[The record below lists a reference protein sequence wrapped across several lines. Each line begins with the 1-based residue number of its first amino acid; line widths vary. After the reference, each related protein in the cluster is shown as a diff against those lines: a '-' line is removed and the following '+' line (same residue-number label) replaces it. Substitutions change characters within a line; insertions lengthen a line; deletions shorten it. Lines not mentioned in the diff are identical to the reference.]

1 VSAPGALVLG
11 SDYRGLG
18 AIQSLGRHGIQAWL
32 VRGPHRGVAD
42 YSRYTRRTVVWPEG
56 SAEDRAAFLVD
67 LADRNGL
74 RDWVILPSGDE
85 TAAFCGM
92 HAGTLGRA
100 FRLTTP
106 AWEIVEQA
114 HDKRLTYRLAAEIGV
129 PHPRTWE
136 LGEVDPADADCTF
149 PAILKPSAKDAN
161 NALTVD
167 KAWPVHDRAE
177 LDRRFADAVKL
188 LPRDQILLQELIP
201 GGGNEQLSF
210 AALAV
215 DGDPVCF
222 LVARRVRQYPMDI
235 GRASTF
241 VETIRDDEVRS
252 LGERVV
258 AHLKYTGLIEV
269 EFKRDP
275 RTAEPKLLDINPR
288 MWGWHTIGRRAG
300 MDFAHLAF
308 ELAQGSVPARRQ
320 APSGVKWVWPAGDV
334 PTALREIARRRLSPR
349 EYLRS
354 FRRPV
359 DLATVTL
366 DDPKPG
372 LMEVPLQLA
381 IRLRDRRATRPDGVG
396 GASPASGTRT
406 ASGTAA

>member
-1 VSAPGALVLG
+1 MSTPGALVLG

-18 AIQSLGRHGIQAWL
+18 AIQSLGRRGIETWL
-32 VRGPHRGVAD
+32 VRGPQRGVAD
-42 YSRYTRRTVVWPEG
+42 FSRYTRRSIVWPEG
-56 SAEDRAAFLVD
+56 SPESRAAFLVD
-67 LADRNGL
+67 LAERNGW
-74 RDWVILPSGDE
+74 RDWAILPSGDE
-85 TAAFCGM
+85 TAAFCAM
-92 HAGTLGRA
+92 HAATLSGP

-106 AWEIVEQA
+106 TWEIVEQA
-114 HDKRLTYRLAAEIGV
+114 HDKRLTYRLAAEIDV

-177 LDRRFADAVKL
+177 LLARFADAVRL

-215 DGDPVCF
+215 DGDPVCS

-258 AHLKYTGLIEV
+258 AHLKYSGLIEV

-275 RTAEPKLLDINPR
+275 RTGEPKLLDINPR

-300 MDFAHLAF
+300 MDFAHLAWQ
-308 ELAQGSVPARRQ
+308 LAQGTVPARRE
-320 APSGVKWVWPAGDV
+320 APPGVRWVWLAGDV
-334 PTALREIARRRLSPR
+334 PTAVREIARRRLR
-349 EYLRS
+349 LLDYLRS

-366 DDPKPG
+366 DDPRPG
-372 LMEVPLQLA
+372 LMEVPLQVG
-381 IRLRDRRATRPDGVG
+381 IRLRAPTLP
-396 GASPASGTRT
+396 SGTRT
-406 ASGTAA
+406 ASGTAALSRASRS

>member
-1 VSAPGALVLG
+1 VLG

-18 AIQSLGRHGIQAWL
+18 AIQSLGRHGIETWL
-32 VRGPHRGVAD
+32 VRGPQRGVAD
-42 YSRYTRRTVVWPEG
+42 YSRYTRRVVVWPDG
-56 SAEDRAAFLVD
+56 AAVDRAAFLVG
-67 LADRNGL
+67 LAERNAL
-74 RDWVILPSGDE
+74 RDWAILPSGDE
-85 TAAFCGM
+85 TAAFCAM
-92 HAGTLGRA
+92 HAATLGGP

-114 HDKRLTYRLAAEIGV
+114 HDKRLTYRLAAEIGI

-167 KAWPVHDRAE
+167 KAWPVHDRDE
-177 LDRRFADAVKL
+177 LEARFAEAVKL

-215 DGDPVCF
+215 DGDPVRS

-241 VETIRDDEVRS
+241 VETTRDDEVRS

-275 RTAEPKLLDINPR
+275 RTGEPKLLDINPR

-300 MDFAHLAF
+300 MDFAHLAWQ
-308 ELAQGSVPARRQ
+308 LAYGTVPSRRE
-320 APSGVKWVWPAGDV
+320 APAGVRWVWPAGDV
-334 PTALREIARRRLSPR
+334 PTALREIARRRLSLR
-349 EYLRS
+349 DYLGS

-359 DLATVTL
+359 DLSTVTL
-366 DDPKPG
+366 DDPRPG
-372 LMEVPLQLA
+372 LMEIPLQVA
-381 IRLRDRRATRPDGVG
+381 IRLRAGRSGRGDRAT
-396 GASPASGTRT
+396 PASGTRT